1 MSKLLIKNA
10 SVIATMDDDSN
21 EITNKSIYC
30 EDGKIV
36 EIGDIENFLNTD
48 IIIDATDMVVIPG
61 LVNTHHHLFQ
71 NLTRCYPGSQN
82 ESLFSWLTNLYPI
95 WNNILPSDIYIS
107 TLIGLSEMVI
117 SGCTTSSDHLYLF
130 PNGSKLENQ
139 IEAAMEVG
147 CRFHATRGSMSIG
160 VSKGGLPPDSLTEN
174 EDVIIKDCQRVIEK
188 FHDPSNLAMLKVNLA
203 PCSPFSVSQDL
214 MKETAKLARSYSVS
228 MHTHLAENDEDIIY
242 TKQHFGT
249 TPGEYVEE
257 LGWVGNDVWHAHCVK
272 LNKEEIDLF
281 SRTSTGIAHCP
292 CSNMRLASGIAPLRK
307 WIDEGVKVGLG
318 VDGSSSNDS
327 GHLLS
332 EARQAMLLQRVN
344 LGANKFSPREAL
356 FTATRVVQRY

>member
-10 SVIATMDDDSN
+10 SVIATMDDDRN
-21 EITNKSIYC
+21 EIINKSIYC

-36 EIGDIENFLNTD
+36 EIGDIENFLNAD

-82 ESLFSWLTNLYPI
+82 ESLFGWLTNLYPI

-139 IEAAMEVG
+139 IEAAIEVG

-160 VSKGGLPPDSLTEN
+160 VSKGYA
-174 EDVIIKDCQRVIEK
+174 
-188 FHDPSNLAMLKVNLA
+188 FHP
-203 PCSPFSVSQDL
+203 
-214 MKETAKLARSYSVS
+214 
-228 MHTHLAENDEDIIY
+228 I
-242 TKQHFGT
+242 
-249 TPGEYVEE
+249 
-257 LGWVGNDVWHAHCVK
+257 
-272 LNKEEIDLF
+272 
-281 SRTSTGIAHCP
+281 
-292 CSNMRLASGIAPLRK
+292 
-307 WIDEGVKVGLG
+307 
-318 VDGSSSNDS
+318 
-327 GHLLS
+327 LLS
-332 EARQAMLLQRVN
+332 FTQAK
-344 LGANKFSPREAL
+344 GK
-356 FTATRVVQRY
+356 